1 MRSLFCGAAALALL
15 PFAVAAPVS
24 AASLSVTMHA
34 ISPEGVGDAI
44 GTATIVD
51 FPPYGAVFVPDLK
64 GLPPGEHGFHVHEN
78 PDCGPGERD
87 GQKVAGLA
95 AGGHWDP
102 QNTGRHEGPLG
113 AGHLGDLPRLFVAED
128 GSARLPVV
136 APRIGDVTMLR
147 GRSLMIHV
155 HGDNYSDMP
164 QPLGGGGGR
173 IACGVIR

>member
-1 MRSLFCGAAALALL
+1 MRVRLDGIAALGLL
-15 PFAVAAPVS
+15 TLVYSAPAS

-34 ISPEGVGDAI
+34 ISADGVGDAI
-44 GTATIVD
+44 GTVTIVD
-51 FPPYGAVFVPDLK
+51 FPPYGAVFVPNLT
-64 GLPPGEHGFHVHEN
+64 GLPAGEHGFHIHEN
-78 PDCGPGERD
+78 PDCGPGERN

-113 AGHLGDLPRLFVAED
+113 AGHLGDLPRLYVAED

-136 APRIGDVTMLR
+136 APRIGDVTILR
-147 GRSLMIHV
+147 GRALMIHAG
-155 HGDNYSDMP
+155 GDNYADHP
-164 QPLGGGGGR
+164 EPLGGGGGR